1 MYNKYFFFFILLTLN
16 VVFISNKYNKDT
28 IFKIFEFSDPR
39 CWNPLKA
46 LDEEVAM
53 SRVDI
58 THRSPQFQTTIQ
70 SKLNQ

>member
-16 VVFISNKYNKDT
+16 VFFISKNYITDT
-28 IFKIFEFSDPR
+28 IFKIFEFSGPR

-53 SRVDI
+53 SRVDS
-58 THRSPQFQTTIQ
+58 THRSPQFQITIQ
-70 SKLNQ
+70 SKLNK